1 MPYYINPPP
10 QNPLTRLVTA
20 IIAVFVLVGSV
31 MIGMAAL
38 VVVAGVGLVAGL
50 ALWLRV
56 AWVKHRLRKNGV
68 DLNAGLNPQKESGD
82 VIDAE
87 YTVVSVQDNHKDT

>member
-1 MPYYINPPP
+1 
-10 QNPLTRLVTA
+10 
-20 IIAVFVLVGSV
+20 

-38 VVVAGVGLVAGL
+38 VVVAGIGLVAGL

-68 DLNAGLNPQKESGD
+68 DLNAGLNSGLNPQKESGD